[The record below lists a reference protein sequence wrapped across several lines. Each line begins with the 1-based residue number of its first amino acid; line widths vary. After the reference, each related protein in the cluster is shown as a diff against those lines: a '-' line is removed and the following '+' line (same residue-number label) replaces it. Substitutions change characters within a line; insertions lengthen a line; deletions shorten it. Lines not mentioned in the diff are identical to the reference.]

1 MDRQEFFLKNT
12 TDGKFV
18 PYFPERA
25 WLVPLAFA
33 ILAGGIMYLTLL
45 FNFSKK
51 IQYMLLLTGGI
62 VASVTLLK
70 FGGILT
76 RQLLALIAAT
86 VFPVL
91 SMTVIV
97 ELWES
102 CKKKYPKHAE
112 DYYQC
117 YMAAGFGCDT
127 FFNWSI
133 FCSGCFRRQQVFPGN

>member
-1 MDRQEFFLKNT
+1 M
-12 TDGKFV
+12 
-18 PYFPERA
+18 
-25 WLVPLAFA
+25 PLAFA

-62 VASVTLLK
+62 VASVT
-70 FGGILT
+70 FAEIWRNPYTSVTGSDCGNC
-76 RQLLALIAAT
+76 
-86 VFPVL
+86 FPSIIDDSYCRTLGVL
-91 SMTVIV
+91 Q
-97 ELWES
+97 
-102 CKKKYPKHAE
+102 KKYPKHAE

-133 FCSGCFRRQQVFPGN
+133 FCSGCFR